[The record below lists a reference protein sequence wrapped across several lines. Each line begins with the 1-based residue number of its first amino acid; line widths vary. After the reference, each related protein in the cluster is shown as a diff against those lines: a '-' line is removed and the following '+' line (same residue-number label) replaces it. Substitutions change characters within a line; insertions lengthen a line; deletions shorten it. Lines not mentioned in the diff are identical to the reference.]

1 MHTNTVHRLI
11 ASAATASLALSVLV
25 LPQAASAAGTATYE
39 LRPHCQ
45 SEELDSQFGGPL
57 PDLDELAKLTEGRCS
72 AFTVRDPESMQTLP
86 LNQGDELD
94 LDLIIKNPSRDDI
107 ARFRAWIA
115 YDPTVL
121 EGTEITVSN
130 AYPIPTPGEN
140 VFDASGGVIKVSG
153 TTMEPL
159 NDSEIRVARIRLRAL
174 APKYQGSPLTF
185 QDYTGMTDSKTG
197 IYEQEAAAE
206 TNVMGSDQGY
216 VYVRFNG
223 ATGTATSS
231 VATNTTMNTG
241 GASSMATTTA
251 ASSIASAMTSTG
263 SSSARPAAAPST
275 VFTMLQVQGVRVTT
289 EGSSVFLAWDAL
301 PSTELVGYN
310 IYYGTTT
317 GKYIQRRGVE
327 KDATTLTLRALPN
340 GTTYYFA
347 IRAVND
353 KNQETEFS
361 QEVGV
366 SVGNPSTST
375 APLTANSLPTRTPS
389 TNGSVAGETGVSS
402 MLLPLL
408 MISAV
413 IGTFVAFRRQQSVRI

>member
-1 MHTNTVHRLI
+1 MHMHTVHRLI
-11 ASAATASLALSVLV
+11 ASTATASLALSVLV
-25 LPQAASAAGTATYE
+25 LPQAAAAAGTATYE
-39 LRPHCQ
+39 LRPHCLSQ
-45 SEELDSQFGGPL
+45 ELDSQFGGPL

-107 ARFRAWIA
+107 SRFRAWIA

-121 EGTEITVSN
+121 EGIELTVSN

-185 QDYTGMTDSKTG
+185 EDYTGMTDSKTG
-197 IYEQEAAAE
+197 IYEQEAASE
-206 TNVMGSDQGY
+206 TSVMGSDQGY

-223 ATGTATSS
+223 AAAAAVSSVAASTAGTTSSLATTAAATSS
-231 VATNTTMNTG
+231 VA
-241 GASSMATTTA
+241 
-251 ASSIASAMTSTG
+251 SITTSTD
-263 SSSARPAAAPST
+263 SSSARAAAAPST

-327 KDATTLTLRALPN
+327 KDATTLTLRALPT

-361 QEVGV
+361 QEVGI

-408 MISAV
+408 LISAV